1 MVRAEIR
8 CLTAA
13 FRSEPGAD
21 DARIL
26 TVSHLVAGCLAV
38 VWLALVHF
46 GPRPIVAPPSDA
58 GVVITVVPPVVD
70 VLPSP
75 PREFTRRSTAS
86 VSQSDAARTRSSIS
100 NAFAAGPGA
109 PERGDLVRGV
119 RVTPSVPTSDPMVR
133 AVPLGTP
140 TGVETPGR
148 SRAAGEGLTG
158 ADIGVVTRE
167 GVSRAEVAIMPP
179 EVRAASGEGVRGDAT
194 EVGQSAR
201 AYAPQLQ
208 RCYIDEGLTRN
219 PRLAGL
225 VRLALEVERGRVVA
239 ARIVDRSW
247 TGAGVAETE
256 SCLVRAV
263 RGWRIGTSTA
273 RVTLP
278 FSFTSGPR

>member
-8 CLTAA
+8 SRAA
-13 FRSEPGAD
+13 LFRCAPGAD

-26 TVSHLVAGCLAV
+26 TVSHLVAASLAI
-38 VWLALVHF
+38 VWLTLVYF
-46 GPRPIVAPPSDA
+46 GPRPVVSAREPDL
-58 GVVITVVPPVVD
+58 VITVLPPVVD

-75 PREFTRRSTAS
+75 PRELTRRSSAPES
-86 VSQSDAARTRSSIS
+86 RSDASRTRTNIRD
-100 NAFAAGPGA
+100 AFARVGEAPG
-109 PERGDLVRGV
+109 RGDLLQGV
-119 RVTPSVPTSDPMVR
+119 RIGPSAPTSDPMAR
-133 AVPLGTP
+133 PVPLGAP

-158 ADIGVVTRE
+158 ADIGVVGRE

-179 EVRAASGEGVRGDAT
+179 DVRAVSGEGIRGDAT

-208 RCYIDEGLTRN
+208 RCYLDEGLTRN
-219 PRLAGL
+219 PQLAGL
-225 VRLALEVERGRVVA
+225 VRLAIEVEGGRVVA
-239 ARIVDRSW
+239 ARVVDRSW
-247 TGAGVAETE
+247 TGAGAAETE

-263 RGWRIGTSTA
+263 RGWRLGTSTA

-278 FSFTSGPR
+278 FSFTSGAR

>member
-8 CLTAA
+8 CVAA
-13 FRSEPGAD
+13 LFRSRPGAD
-21 DARIL
+21 DARML
-26 TVSHLVAGCLAV
+26 TVSHLVAGSLAL
-38 VWLALVHF
+38 VWLALVYF
-46 GPRPIVAPPSDA
+46 GPRPIVVTPRYPD
-58 GVVITVVPPVVD
+58 VVITVVPPVVD

-75 PREFTRRSTAS
+75 PRELTRRSPAA
-86 VSQSDAARTRSSIS
+86 VSRSGAAPTRTSIS
-100 NAFAAGPGA
+100 GAFTAGPGVL
-109 PERGDLVRGV
+109 ERGDLVRGV
-119 RVTPSVPTSDPMVR
+119 RVTPSVPTSDPLVR
-133 AVPLGTP
+133 AVPLGTR

-158 ADIGVVTRE
+158 AGIGVVTRE

-179 EVRAASGEGVRGDAT
+179 EVRAVSGESVRGDAT
-194 EVGQSAR
+194 AVGQSAR

-208 RCYIDEGLTRN
+208 RCYLDEGLTRN

-225 VRLALEVERGRVVA
+225 VRLVIDVEGGRVVA
-239 ARIVDRSW
+239 ARVVDRSW

-263 RGWRIGTSTA
+263 RGWRLGTSTA

-278 FSFTSGPR
+278 FSFTSGAR